1 MRQKNRYLILALMV
15 LLTPSDLIGQKIQDF
30 HYYDSVTYSLYLSG
44 KWNELID
51 LGNEAIGKSIDYK
64 YLRQRVGY
72 ASFVNGDYYK
82 SRSDFEKALSFDSYD
97 QFTLEYLYYANLN
110 SGKGDYS
117 GIIEQRL
124 NPELK
129 KTMEIKDS
137 NPLESIEIE
146 YNFKFAGTSYRSHP
160 QYYRVGVGSK
170 ISPRL
175 SLFQS
180 FSKYTQQAELQLSGT
195 DETIN
200 VRQLEYYSLLNILIS
215 RNLIV
220 RGGYHYLHNS
230 SVSSALNGNLFL
242 VSLAPDLNRISLEFS
257 GSALNLAQENIF
269 QAGLLAGYAFPGKS
283 GFYLTSNITGLFQAQ
298 SNNLIFS
305 QKAGLR
311 MLKKVWLEGNAS
323 FGRML
328 NYNDFNGLYVYN
340 SIDPLKFK
348 TGITGYIPLSRK
360 IALWASYSWERKEF
374 YENSSFHYN
383 QFSYLGGIRW
393 KL

>member
-15 LLTPSDLIGQKIQDF
+15 LLTQSDLIGQKIQDF

-44 KWNELID
+44 KWDELID
-51 LGNEAIGKSIDYK
+51 TGNDAFDKGIDYK

-72 ASFVNGDYYK
+72 ASFVSGDYYK

-97 QFTLEYLYYANLN
+97 QFTLEYLYYSNLN
-110 SGKGDYS
+110 AGKEDYS

-124 NPELK
+124 NPELRK
-129 KTMEIKDS
+129 ILKIEDS

-146 YNFKFAGTSYRSHP
+146 YNFKFSGTSYRSHP
-160 QYYRVGVGSK
+160 QYYRVGVVTK
-170 ISPRL
+170 LNHRL
-175 SLFQS
+175 SLTQS
-180 FSKYTQQAELQLSGT
+180 ISRYNQQVELQLSGT
-195 DETIN
+195 NESYT
-200 VRQLEYYSLLNILIS
+200 VRQLEYYALFKMLAGSHLI
-215 RNLIV
+215 IK
-220 RGGYHYLHNS
+220 GGYHFLHNNS
-230 SVSSALNGNLFL
+230 GTSALNGNLFL
-242 VSLAPDLNRISLEFS
+242 VSLAPDLNRVSLEIS
-257 GSALNLAQENIF
+257 GSALSMAQEDIF
-269 QAGLLAGYAFPGKS
+269 QAGLQAGYVFPGKS
-283 GFYLTSNITGLFQAQ
+283 GFYLTSNVSGLFQTQ

-305 QKAGLR
+305 QKAGFR
-311 MLKKVWLEGNAS
+311 MLKRVWLEGNAS

-340 SIDPLKFK
+340 SIDPLILK
-348 TGITGYIPLSRK
+348 TGVTGYIAVSKK
-360 IALWASYSWERKEF
+360 IALWASYYWEKKEF

>member
-1 MRQKNRYLILALMV
+1 MRQKNRYLTFALIM
-15 LLTPSDLIGQKIQDF
+15 LLTPSALIGQKEHDY

-44 KWNELID
+44 KWNELIG
-51 LGNEAIGKSIDYK
+51 LGNEAISKGIDYK

-72 ASFVNGDYYK
+72 ARFASGDYYK
-82 SRSDFEKALSFDSYD
+82 SRSDFEKALAFDSYD
-97 QFTLEYLYYANLN
+97 QFTLEYLYYSNLYT
-110 SGKGDYS
+110 GREKYS
-117 GIIEQRL
+117 GTIEKRL
-124 NPELK
+124 SSEFMEALGI
-129 KTMEIKDS
+129 KTSSAI
-137 NPLESIEIE
+137 ESIEME

-195 DETIN
+195 DETIY

-215 RNLIV
+215 RKLIV

-230 SVSSALNGNLFL
+230 SVSSALNGNLFM
-242 VSLAPDLNRISLEFS
+242 VSLAPDLNRISLELS
-257 GSALNLAQENIF
+257 GSALRMASESIF
-269 QAGLLAGYAFPGKS
+269 QAGLQAGYVFPGKS
-283 GFYLTSNITGLFQAQ
+283 GFYLTSNVSGLFQAQ

-305 QKAGLR
+305 QKAGFR

-328 NYNDFNGLYVYN
+328 NYNEFNGLYVYN
-340 SIDPLKFK
+340 SIDPLTMK
-348 TGITGYIPLSRK
+348 TGISGYIPVGKRIS
-360 IALWASYSWERKEF
+360 LWANYSWERKEF